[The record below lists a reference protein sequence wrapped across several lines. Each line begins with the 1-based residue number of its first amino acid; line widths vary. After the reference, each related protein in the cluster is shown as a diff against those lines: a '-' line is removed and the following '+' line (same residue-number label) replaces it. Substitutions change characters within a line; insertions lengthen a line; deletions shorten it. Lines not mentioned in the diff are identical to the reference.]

1 MDRLQ
6 QEVTLKNQHIN
17 ALNNNSNSAYAYQS
31 GGTTTDDRLIA
42 QAKLDNSMSGPLP
55 NPMTKDEQ
63 AEKKQNWKIAGIA
76 IGITLIGILLIK
88 FKIIK
93 I

>member
-6 QEVTLKNQHIN
+6 QEVALKNQHLD

-31 GGTTTDDRLIA
+31 GGTTSDDRLIA
-42 QAKLDNSMSGPLP
+42 QAKLGNSISGPVPDTL
-55 NPMTKDEQ
+55 TKDER
-63 AEKKQNWKIAGIA
+63 AENKQNWKIAGIA

>member
-6 QEVTLKNQHIN
+6 QEVALKNQHLD

-31 GGTTTDDRLIA
+31 GSTAGDDRLIA
-42 QAKLDNSMSGPLP
+42 QAKLDNSISGPVP
-55 NPMTKDEQ
+55 NTLAKDER
-63 AEKKQNWKIAGIA
+63 AESKQNWKIAGIA
-76 IGITLIGILLIK
+76 IGVTLIGILLIK

>member
-6 QEVTLKNQHIN
+6 QEVALKNQHLD

-31 GGTTTDDRLIA
+31 GGTATDDRLIA
-42 QAKLDNSMSGPLP
+42 QAKLDNTVSGPVPDTLA
-55 NPMTKDEQ
+55 KDER
-63 AEKKQNWKIAGIA
+63 AENKQNWKVAGIA